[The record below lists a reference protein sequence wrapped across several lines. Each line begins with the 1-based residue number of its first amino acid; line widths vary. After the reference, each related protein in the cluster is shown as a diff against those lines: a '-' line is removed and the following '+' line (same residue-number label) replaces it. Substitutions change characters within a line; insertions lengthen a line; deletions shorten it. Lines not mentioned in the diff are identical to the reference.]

1 MAYKKEKESPLEMEC
16 AIDLEAGSQ
25 SAFGSSPKPGTKR
38 YQRWAWRQGRKSR
51 KSCNTK
57 RTKSHL
63 FGL

>member
-1 MAYKKEKESPLEMEC
+1 MAYKKEKESPVEMEC
-16 AIDLEAGSQ
+16 AIDLEAGNQ

-38 YQRWAWRQGRKSR
+38 YQRWAWRQSRKRR

-57 RTKSHL
+57 RTKSQL